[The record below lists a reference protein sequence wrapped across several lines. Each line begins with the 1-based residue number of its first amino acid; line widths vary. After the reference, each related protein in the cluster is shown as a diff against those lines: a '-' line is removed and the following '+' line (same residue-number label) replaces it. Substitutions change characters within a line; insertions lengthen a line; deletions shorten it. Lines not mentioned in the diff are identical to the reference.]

1 MIDRILSHLYRKLH
15 DAEVRRLQ
23 RQIGHVGS
31 NVAIDPRTFLWSAAR
46 VSIGNNVQINGYTF
60 VYGRGGVEIGDGVM
74 IGANCVISSVSHP
87 VAIAERSTMTE
98 AKVKIGARVWLG
110 ASVVVLPGVEIGENS
125 VVAAGSVVTKSLP
138 PNVVAAGV
146 PAEVKRQLS
155 SEELA
160 GSLS

>member
-1 MIDRILSHLYRKLH
+1 MVDRILSYIYRKLH
-15 DAEVRRLQ
+15 TAETRRLQ
-23 RQIGHVGS
+23 RQMGHVGS
-31 NVAIDPRTFLWSAAR
+31 NVVIDPRTFVWSAENVR
-46 VSIGNNVQINGYTF
+46 IGNDVQINGYTF

-87 VAIAERSTMTE
+87 VAIADRSMMTE
-98 AKVKIGARVWLG
+98 SKVRLGARVWLG
-110 ASVVVLPGVEIGENS
+110 AGVVVLPGVEVGENS

-138 PNVVAAGV
+138 ANIVAAGV

-160 GSLS
+160 GSPS